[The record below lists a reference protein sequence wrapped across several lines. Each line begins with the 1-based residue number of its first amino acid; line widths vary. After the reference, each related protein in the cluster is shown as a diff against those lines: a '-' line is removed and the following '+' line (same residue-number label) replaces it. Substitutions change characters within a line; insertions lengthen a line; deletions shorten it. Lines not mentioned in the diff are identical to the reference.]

1 MINGGLV
8 ALTAGSNTGLKHNW
22 ISRLDIDFLKALS
35 WHQLQELN
43 SEIVNIMQTK
53 YRKRRTTKY
62 GNMNKGFTEE
72 EATKFFKM
80 FADREKKEFL
90 AFKMQALLGLR
101 IGEAVEVKVSDIS
114 FDNKSILIHSEKTAK
129 ADELYLHDEIYKLL
143 QDFIKEHKQQID
155 EHAGYVLFSENPTMK
170 RLHLAPGYLRKK
182 FREVCNRCNFVDFY
196 DFADDYDNPLA
207 NQYKKGRKL
216 YRLTTHSLRH
226 YFVTRVYNST
236 KDPVTTSKLARH
248 VDLATTQTYIHSS
261 RALQDAGMKM
271 AFG

>member
-1 MINGGLV
+1 
-8 ALTAGSNTGLKHNW
+8 
-22 ISRLDIDFLKALS
+22 
-35 WHQLQELN
+35 
-43 SEIVNIMQTK
+43 MQTK

-62 GNMNKGFTEE
+62 GNMNKGFTEDE
-72 EATKFFKM
+72 VVKFFNM
-80 FADREKKEFL
+80 FSDREKKEFL
-90 AFKMQALLGLR
+90 AFKMQSLLGLR
-101 IGEAVEVKVSDIS
+101 IGEVVKVNIS
-114 FDNKSILIHSEKTAK
+114 NINFDKRCILIHSEKTAK

-143 QDFIKEHKQQID
+143 QEFVINYKTQIAEH
-155 EHAGYVLFSENPTMK
+155 EGYLLYSDNPTMK

-196 DFADDYDNPLA
+196 DLAEDYNNPLS
-207 NQYKKGRKL
+207 NQFKKGRKL

-261 RALQDAGMKM
+261 RELQNAGMKM